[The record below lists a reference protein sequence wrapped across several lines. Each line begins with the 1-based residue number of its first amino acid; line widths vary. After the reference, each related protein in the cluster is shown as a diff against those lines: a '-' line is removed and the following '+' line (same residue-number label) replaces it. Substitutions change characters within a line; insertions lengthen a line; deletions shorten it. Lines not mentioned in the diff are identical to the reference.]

1 MFNKLFIICSL
12 ALLSCF
18 INAGEPNQ
26 TFPVSKSAG
35 PTYSWIPFPE
45 CVDYPEPPDD
55 PYKVF
60 FKVIDE
66 TEETLIT
73 PIEPTQ
79 KRENGIN
86 EL

>member
-12 ALLSCF
+12 ALISF
-18 INAGEPNQ
+18 FTNAGEPNQ
-26 TFPVSKSAG
+26 TLPVSKSTS
-35 PTYSWIPFPE
+35 PSYSCIPFPE

-55 PYKVF
+55 PYKEF

-66 TEETLIT
+66 PEETLI
-73 PIEPTQ
+73 IVEPTQ
-79 KRENGIN
+79 KRESDVN